1 MKIVI
6 ATKNSHKAWEIYTML
21 KDLGIDIEDL
31 DCHPRVSMPEE
42 DQSTFKGNALKK
54 AKAVAEQTRLPALAD
69 DSGLEVD
76 ALSGR
81 PGIFSARYSGENA
94 TDADNNKKLLK
105 ELKGIPFQKRS
116 AHYTCV
122 IAFVDPSGYEATFQ
136 GRCDGIIAL
145 EEKGEGGFGYDPLF
159 YLPRYKK
166 TMAELTADEKNRI
179 SHRAKALVRLRK
191 HLSAIPRD
199 SGEKKQSA

>member
-1 MKIVI
+1 
-6 ATKNSHKAWEIYTML
+6 
-21 KDLGIDIEDL
+21 
-31 DCHPRVSMPEE
+31 MPEE
-42 DQSTFKGNALKK
+42 DQKTFKGNALKK
-54 AKAVAEQTRLPALAD
+54 ARAVAEQTRLPVIAD

-81 PGIFSARYSGENA
+81 PGIFSARYGGKNA
-94 TDADNNKKLLK
+94 SDADNNKKLLK
-105 ELKGIPFQKRS
+105 ELKGIPLQKRS

-122 IAFVDPSGYEATFQ
+122 IALVLPSGEEMTFQ
-136 GRCDGIIAL
+136 GRCNGTIAL
-145 EEKGEGGFGYDPLF
+145 EESGEGGFGYDPLF

-179 SHRAKALVRLRK
+179 SHRAKALVRLKK

-199 SGEKKQSA
+199 NGEKKQSA